1 MKQRI
6 LVVED
11 NEDLQEVLHRGLEF
25 LGYEV
30 TKAKTGAVAVQ
41 MATSEPL
48 PDLVIMDIILPKMS
62 GLEAAREIR
71 KNPKTKDLP
80 ILAATAKAMPGDRER
95 CLASGFDGYIAKPFT
110 FQELGAAIKRLLTPI
125 RKKKGG

>member
-1 MKQRI
+1 MKQRV

-30 TKAKTGAVAVQ
+30 TMAKNGAVAVQ
-41 MATSEPL
+41 MATCEPL
-48 PDLVIMDIILPKMS
+48 PHLVIMDIILPKMS

-80 ILAATAKAMPGDRER
+80 ILAASAKAMPGDRER

-110 FQELGAAIKRLLTPI
+110 FQELGAAVKRLL
-125 RKKKGG
+125 KE